1 MRDKLLTPAVAGV
14 ALVLAVMLA
23 GGVAVWAINS
33 NREDAASAQDLAEQ
47 IQRERIRSIRSNCEA
62 QNRRNRNTIETLD
75 ELILGMPPGPRKK
88 RAKQNR
94 VGTVL
99 LINSLAPVRDCDR
112 LVEDTASTPPS

>member
-1 MRDKLLTPAVAGV
+1 MRDKLLTPTAAGI

-23 GGVAVWAINS
+23 GGVAVWAVSS
-33 NREDAASAQDLAEQ
+33 NQEAASSAQELAEQ
-47 IQRERIRSIRSNCEA
+47 IQRERIRSIRLSCEA

-99 LINSLAPVRDCDR
+99 LINALAPVRDCDR
-112 LVEDTASTPPS
+112 LVEDTAGTPPS

>member
-1 MRDKLLTPAVAGV
+1 MRDKLLTPTAVGI
-14 ALVLAVMLA
+14 ALVLAVMLTC
-23 GGVAVWAINS
+23 GVAVWAINS

-62 QNRRNRNTIETLD
+62 QNRRNRRTIETLD

-99 LINSLAPVRDCDR
+99 LINALSPVRDCDR
-112 LVEDTASTPPS
+112 LVEDTAGTPPS